1 MPKFKSSGQSYL
13 DILIT
18 IGVFLI
24 LLHAIFT
31 LVSASYQFINF
42 TRARTAAK
50 HLASEKIETVRN
62 MAYSE
67 IGTVGGIPA
76 GSLLQT
82 EAVKRN
88 NLNYTVKTSV
98 VYVDDPFDSSAPDD
112 LLPTDYKR
120 VRVDVSWEGLAAS
133 KANPVTLITDIAPQ
147 GVETTAGGGTLSIL
161 VFDSQAEPVPQATVK
176 ILAETVNP
184 AVDLNL
190 ETADNG
196 RVILPGATTCSDN
209 CYQISV
215 TKDGYSS
222 DKTYSTEE
230 VANPNK
236 PHQNVLEGDLTE
248 ISFAIDKTSSL
259 AVTSTQNKEA
269 DFASQPDV
277 SFRLRGSKTLGADI
291 NDEPV
296 YKFDQEFTT
305 DSSGQLTIES
315 LEWDNYDFFLPDG
328 SSWDIAGTNP
338 LTIPPGPIVVLP
350 GQTLQLSFIAQA
362 HTDHSLLA
370 IFKDSS
376 SILIASAA
384 ARLSASGF
392 EASGSSGL
400 SGDPD
405 FGQLFFPS
413 LTAQVYTLEATAAGF
428 LDYNGSVDVNGT
440 SVEEIIMETD

>member
-1 MPKFKSSGQSYL
+1 M
-13 DILIT
+13 
-18 IGVFLI
+18 
-24 LLHAIFT
+24 
-31 LVSASYQFINF
+31 
-42 TRARTAAK
+42 
-50 HLASEKIETVRN
+50 ASEKIETVRN

-76 GSLLQT
+76 GPLLQT
-82 EAVKRN
+82 ETVKRN
-88 NLNYTVKTSV
+88 NLNYTVKTSI
-98 VYVDDPFDSSAPDD
+98 VYVDDPFDGSAPDD

-147 GVETTAGGGTLSIL
+147 GVETTAGGGTLSVL

-176 ILAETVNP
+176 ILAESLTP

-215 TKDGYSS
+215 TKDDYSS
-222 DKTYSTEE
+222 DRTYSTEE

-259 AVTSTQNKEA
+259 TVFSTQSKEA
-269 DFASQPDV
+269 DFAPQPNV

-315 LEWDNYDFFLPDG
+315 LEWDNYEFFLPDG

-350 GQTLQLSFIAQA
+350 DQTLQLSFITQA

-376 SILIASAA
+376 SILIASTA

-400 SGDPD
+400 SGNPD
-405 FGQLFFPS
+405 FGQLFFS
-413 LTAQVYTLEATAAGF
+413 GLNAQVYNLQATAAGF
-428 LDYNGSVDVNGT
+428 LDYSGSVDINGVT
-440 SVEEIIMETD
+440 TEEIVMEAE

>member
-1 MPKFKSSGQSYL
+1 MKKNYSLGQSYL

-50 HLASEKIETVRN
+50 HLASEKIETVHN
-62 MAYSE
+62 MPYDE

-76 GSLLQT
+76 GPLPQT
-82 EAVKRN
+82 ETVKRN
-88 NLNYTVKTSV
+88 NLNYTVKTSI
-98 VYVDDPFDSSAPDD
+98 VYIDDPFDSSAPDD

-120 VRVDVSWEGLAAS
+120 VRVSVSWEGLAAS
-133 KANPVTLITDIAPQ
+133 KTNPVTLITDIAPQ

-161 VFDSQAEPVPQATVK
+161 VFDSQAEPVPQATVR
-176 ILAETVNP
+176 IVAESLTPTVN
-184 AVDLNL
+184 LTL

-196 RVILPGATTCSDN
+196 RVILPGATTCSNN

-215 TKDGYSS
+215 TKEDYSN
-222 DKTYSTEE
+222 DRTYSTEE
-230 VANPNK
+230 IANPNK
-236 PHQNVLEGDLTE
+236 PHQNVLEGNLTE

-259 AVTSTQNKEA
+259 AVISTQGKET
-269 DFASQPDV
+269 DFAPQPNV
-277 SFRLRGSKTLGADI
+277 SFCLRGSKTLGADI

-296 YKFDQEFTT
+296 YKFDQELTT
-305 DSSGQLTIES
+305 DSLGQLTIES
-315 LEWDNYDFFLPDG
+315 LEWDNYEFFLPDG
-328 SSWDIAGTNP
+328 SNWDIAGTNP
-338 LTIPPGPIVVLP
+338 LTIPPGPIIVLP
-350 GQTLQLSFIAQA
+350 DQSLQLGFVVQA
-362 HTDHSLLA
+362 HTNHSLLA

-376 SILIASAA
+376 SSLIASAA

-405 FGQLFFPS
+405 FGQLFFPG
-413 LTAQVYTLEATAAGF
+413 LNAQLYALEATATGF
-428 LDYNGSVDVNGT
+428 LDYNGSVDINGVT
-440 SVEEIIMETD
+440 TEEIVLKTE